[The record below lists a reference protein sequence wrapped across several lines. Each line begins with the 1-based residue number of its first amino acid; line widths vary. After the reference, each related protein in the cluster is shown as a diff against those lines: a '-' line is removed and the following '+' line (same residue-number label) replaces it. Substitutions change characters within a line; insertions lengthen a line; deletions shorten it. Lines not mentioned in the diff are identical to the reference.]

1 MHGIRLDDALRR
13 ATVRIVRTVV
23 RQRRNDLAVSD
34 AYIEVTAG
42 ADRADV
48 GIRMVAGAGEQNLG
62 ENAAAAAAFERYRQD
77 LLTPGKR
84 AVVRI
89 VAHEVTADVFAF
101 GGTTDVDVRVRLWI
115 ERSRCDAGVDLQL
128 RCRFNQRDHLRGGE
142 RMALCAGERG
152 QERNECCERAGPMP
166 DLAHVILH
174 VGFCNAILRARP
186 DTTIAVRVHVADRI
200 GRPQLDRVFRV
211 QRGDEAEAVVE
222 FDNAFGIYS
231 LQIEAPKYR
240 CSASDYLFFI
250 AGNDRSINEK
260 LNDAPTPP
268 SKPVL
273 LSGTAPQSFLYVQPT
288 FVLFDK
294 SQAICDKPVPA
305 PLPERIVVENDQ
317 DAYYTWLYP
326 DASAAPGS
334 QQLALRLRTPTHQYH
349 YVRVPIPF
357 PVPWSGWPSSIQFNV
372 TQDMVDVLAGDPT
385 DTLLCP
391 KLWRTSAG

>member
-1 MHGIRLDDALRR
+1 
-13 ATVRIVRTVV
+13 
-23 RQRRNDLAVSD
+23 
-34 AYIEVTAG
+34 
-42 ADRADV
+42 
-48 GIRMVAGAGEQNLG
+48 MVAGAGEQNLG
-62 ENAAAAAAFERYRQD
+62 KNAAAAAAFERYRQD
-77 LLTPGKR
+77 LHASGKL
-84 AVVRI
+84 AVIRI
-89 VAHEVTADVFAF
+89 VAHEVTADVLAF
-101 GGTTDVDVRVRLWI
+101 GDTSDVDVRVRLWI
-115 ERSRCDAGVDLQL
+115 ESGRRDAGVNLQL
-128 RCRFNQRDHLRGGE
+128 RRRFNQRDDLRGGE
-142 RMALCAGERG
+142 RMALCTGDRG
-152 QERNECCERAGPMP
+152 QEHYECRERAGSMP

-200 GRPQLDRVFRV
+200 GRPQLDRVYRV

-231 LQIEAPKYR
+231 LEVEAPKYR

-260 LNDAPTPP
+260 LNDAPAAPP

-294 SQAICDKPVPA
+294 SQAVCDKPVPA
-305 PLPERIVVENDQ
+305 ALPERIVVENDQ

-326 DASAAPGS
+326 DASASPAS

-357 PVPWSGWPSSIQFNV
+357 PVPWTGWPSSIQFNV